1 MKRFTLN
8 LLATFLAFAAGLATA
23 TSWNSRRAANAELL
37 TVNLRRNCPP
47 PQVQMPVQTTP
58 AVTVDSAPAEFVFG
72 QGRLKLVPEQVLL
85 KSESRRYDI
94 DVKYP
99 QISGEDNPFIQ
110 RVNDN
115 LKQIATD
122 KYKWPLNQSK
132 EEIAVTREYHPG
144 LFNTVTVTYEIG
156 LATESFLSIHF
167 LGYSVAAGAARSIQ
181 QSSTVNYD
189 LTSGR
194 LLKLSD
200 IFKPGSKYLEIL
212 SLYCND
218 DLSRNTGR
226 APSAWAMTPRA
237 ENFETWHI
245 TSNGITFSFDSC
257 RVFDCAEGDQ
267 TVEIPFTELKG
278 VLSPGIP
285 GKFKITYP

>member
-8 LLATFLAFAAGLATA
+8 LIATFLAFAAGLATA
-23 TSWNSRRAANAELL
+23 TSWNSKRAANAEVL
-37 TVNLRRNCPP
+37 TFNVREHCPP
-47 PQVQMPVQTTP
+47 PPAQIPMRTMP
-58 AVTVDSAPAEFVFG
+58 AITVDSAPAEFVFG

-85 KSESRRYDI
+85 KSETRRYDI
-94 DVKYP
+94 DIKYP
-99 QISGEDNPFIQ
+99 QISGEDNPFIE
-110 RVNDN
+110 RVNQN
-115 LKQIATD
+115 LRQIASD

-132 EEIAVTREYHPG
+132 EEIAYTRENHPG

-156 LATESFLSIHF
+156 LATEAFLSIHF
-167 LGYSVAAGAARSIQ
+167 LGYNVVAGAP
-181 QSSTVNYD
+181 QSTQENSTLNYD

-200 IFKPGSKYLEIL
+200 IFKPGSKYLDII

-218 DLSRNTGR
+218 ELSRNTGR
-226 APSAWAMTPRA
+226 APSTNAIAPRA
-237 ENFETWHI
+237 ENFDSWYI

-257 RVFDCAEGDQ
+257 KVFDCKEADQ
-267 TVEIPFTELKG
+267 TVEIPFSELKG
-278 VLSPGIP
+278 VLSPGVP